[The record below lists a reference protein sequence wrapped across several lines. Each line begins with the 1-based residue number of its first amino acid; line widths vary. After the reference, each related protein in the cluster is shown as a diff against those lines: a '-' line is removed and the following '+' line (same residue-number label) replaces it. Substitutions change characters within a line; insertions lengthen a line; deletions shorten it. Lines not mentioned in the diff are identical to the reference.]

1 MSMVGDISYM
11 TITGVQSL
19 LVSNFSQKHR
29 LSQLSISISLPCLQF
44 PFSWPATPSLT
55 GSFSSW
61 PGHASVKIVW
71 YSEIDLNRCF
81 SLSLSIKMRRAWL
94 SPKSQ
99 PRNYQRHPDRNVSK
113 ASAFIGNKHSKWW
126 SLSIFPFRSSSAA
139 CLHLITFLQM
149 FVPKPSVCFLL
160 MSKMFS
166 HAFQWKCHPF
176 MRRWWNR
183 EKTMRN
189 HSKAINNDYATIS
202 HIRLSNLN
210 WIYDY
215 V

>member
-1 MSMVGDISYM
+1 MSWVSFLLTSYPEFDRFIQQL
-11 TITGVQSL
+11 TRSCLRQNCLIFRDRPEPVFFPVPLNQNASGLTVTKITTPL
-19 LVSNFSQKHR
+19 LGR
-29 LSQLSISISLPCLQF
+29 LQ
-44 PFSWPATPSLT
+44 
-55 GSFSSW
+55 
-61 PGHASVKIVW
+61 
-71 YSEIDLNRCF
+71 
-81 SLSLSIKMRRAWL
+81 
-94 SPKSQ
+94 
-99 PRNYQRHPDRNVSK
+99 YQRHPDRNVSK